1 MFALH
6 SGQVLD
12 PYVLSEDGL
21 LYRYIPDAD
30 GQPHREVPRL
40 VPPEGPIRFELIED
54 AVDEIDLE
62 GEFVGEATVMKRLG
76 RTYSWDEML
85 LDVRNYLGH

>member
-1 MFALH
+1 
-6 SGQVLD
+6 
-12 PYVLSEDGL
+12 
-21 LYRYIPDAD
+21 
-30 GQPHREVPRL
+30 L

-62 GEFVGEATVMKRLG
+62 GDFVGEATVMKRLG
-76 RTYSWDEML
+76 MTYSWDEML